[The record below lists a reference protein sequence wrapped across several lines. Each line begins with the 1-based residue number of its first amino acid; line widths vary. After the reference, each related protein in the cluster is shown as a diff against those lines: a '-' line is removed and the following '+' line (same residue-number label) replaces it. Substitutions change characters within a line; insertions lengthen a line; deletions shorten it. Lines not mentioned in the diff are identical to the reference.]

1 MPDPRQDQPNAPGH
15 RAADAAEK
23 AVRETAETARK
34 ETRAFADRAAAETS
48 EAIKAAEAVTDEA
61 GRTAAAALRVMEQ
74 ATPDPA
80 AVSRATEA
88 LAARMRELSNEW
100 VQAFRD
106 QTAKNLEGVARLAEC
121 RSPLDLMRVQT
132 ELAREGLNDSVIL
145 ARRLN
150 TASLRTLG
158 AIAQDSASAA
168 TSRAKA
174 R

>member
-1 MPDPRQDQPNAPGH
+1 MPNTRQDESQATGFKAVDK
-15 RAADAAEK
+15 AADAAE
-23 AVRETAETARK
+23 
-34 ETRAFADRAAAETS
+34 AAARETS
-48 EAIKAAEAVTDEA
+48 EAALKEGRAFTERAAATAREATDQA
-61 GRTAAAALRVMEQ
+61 SRAAAATFGIMEQ

-88 LAARMRELSNEW
+88 VAARMQDLSSEW

-106 QTAKNLEGVARLAEC
+106 QTAKNLEGFSRLAAC
-121 RSPLDLMRVQT
+121 RSPLDFMRVQS
-132 ELAREGLNDSVIL
+132 ELAREGLSDSVAL

-158 AIAQDSASAA
+158 AIAQDSVSA
-168 TSRAKA
+168 TQPRK